1 MGVSQDN
8 FQMESCNREES
19 RMLEHQSYFFLR
31 AGACTTAV
39 NDMGV
44 LLRQRVS
51 EEEKISVDLRNL
63 KGSPSV

>member
-1 MGVSQDN
+1 
-8 FQMESCNREES
+8 
-19 RMLEHQSYFFLR
+19 MLEHQSYFFLR